1 MILARML
8 NVWLLLLASFSFL
21 CTKGVDPANPSTST
35 KTNLLHTPPFVG
47 LLHGASPACC
57 FCRCCGLT
65 KDHTVQ
71 CVYLSSCFGI
81 IKLVG
86 CVQETN
92 GQYVSDLAF
101 CFCLAEPIPHL
112 LYLQSLE
119 GWLPEGTTATS
130 FSCICFPILGWVEG
144 SGLEG
149 PQGCYADGSYTP
161 MVRSHNLHRKV
172 IIFHYGVS
180 GGEGDRNLYEEF
192 RLRGWSVHQVPCAL
206 LPSCV
211 GVCCW
216 GGQVA
221 NCLLKK
227 TLFPRSSLFIS
238 WNFLVVRKYKWKAGS
253 TLL

>member
-1 MILARML
+1 MSKKCRLHFSRSTPFLGFENPLQETSETRFGGGRATVVHPTKGRGGGVAGNNWYNAIELSWMILARML

-86 CVQETN
+86 CVQETH

-119 GWLPEGTTATS
+119 G
-130 FSCICFPILGWVEG
+130 
-144 SGLEG
+144 
-149 PQGCYADGSYTP
+149 
-161 MVRSHNLHRKV
+161 
-172 IIFHYGVS
+172 
-180 GGEGDRNLYEEF
+180 
-192 RLRGWSVHQVPCAL
+192 
-206 LPSCV
+206 
-211 GVCCW
+211 
-216 GGQVA
+216 
-221 NCLLKK
+221 
-227 TLFPRSSLFIS
+227 
-238 WNFLVVRKYKWKAGS
+238 
-253 TLL
+253 

>member
-1 MILARML
+1 MSCTASLCILTASSIESNPGCWRNHNAARPSTCCRCSLASQRPRKPILRSVKTNLERRPLSQEKQSPSEGKVTESTSQRQSRCTRVVARTKLTPTPPHPVAGNNWYNAIELSWMILARML

-119 GWLPEGTTATS
+119 G
-130 FSCICFPILGWVEG
+130 
-144 SGLEG
+144 
-149 PQGCYADGSYTP
+149 
-161 MVRSHNLHRKV
+161 
-172 IIFHYGVS
+172 
-180 GGEGDRNLYEEF
+180 
-192 RLRGWSVHQVPCAL
+192 
-206 LPSCV
+206 
-211 GVCCW
+211 
-216 GGQVA
+216 
-221 NCLLKK
+221 
-227 TLFPRSSLFIS
+227 
-238 WNFLVVRKYKWKAGS
+238 
-253 TLL
+253 

>member
-1 MILARML
+1 MASMSLILLFASAWQSL
-8 NVWLLLLASFSFL
+8 SLISCTSKVLKDDCLKEPQLPPFLASVFQFL
-21 CTKGVDPANPSTST
+21 GGS
-35 KTNLLHTPPFVG
+35 
-47 LLHGASPACC
+47 
-57 FCRCCGLT
+57 
-65 KDHTVQ
+65 KDQ
-71 CVYLSSCFGI
+71 
-81 IKLVG
+81 
-86 CVQETN
+86 
-92 GQYVSDLAF
+92 
-101 CFCLAEPIPHL
+101 
-112 LYLQSLE
+112 
-119 GWLPEGTTATS
+119 GWK
-130 FSCICFPILGWVEG
+130 
-144 SGLEG
+144 G

-238 WNFLVVRKYKWKAGS
+238 
-253 TLL
+253 